1 MVSVSR
7 QIHRFWNLVRWEA
20 YDDWLRRCR
29 ESKVVGQRR
38 DNYLTVLMTILEI
51 HWKFNEIRFPRN
63 INRLGKET
71 VPFGKPITTLTS
83 KNSHI
88 GFEHIS
94 MYLKK
99 IFKHWLRLLRK
110 PLIFAHFDRHWH
122 TYNFSKILYL
132 INKSFLLLER
142 CT

>member
-1 MVSVSR
+1 M
-7 QIHRFWNLVRWEA
+7 
-20 YDDWLRRCR
+20 
-29 ESKVVGQRR
+29 GQRR

-71 VPFGKPITTLTS
+71 VPFGKPITTLTM

-99 IFKHWLRLLRK
+99 KVL
-110 PLIFAHFDRHWH
+110 
-122 TYNFSKILYL
+122 N
-132 INKSFLLLER
+132 IN
-142 CT
+142 